1 MRAARAGRPSG
12 AADGTGGC
20 RVRAGQRA
28 AGRLRGRRC
37 PTAPGPPLAWGV
49 PCPGAASCL
58 GCSLG
63 VGFCL
68 RCSPGAGAA
77 ACLGLAATGP
87 PLAWGVPCPGG
98 ASCPGCSP
106 GVGSCLRCSPGAGAA
121 ACLGLTATGPPL
133 AWGVPCPG
141 AAPCLGCSLLAPGS
155 SLARG
160 VPPRHRHPP
169 LPEAGPPSGTEAGP
183 PSGTEAGPPSGTG
196 AVPWV
201 PVTTSAAHRD
211 ARDRAARV
219 PPLGGDA
226 VATVA
231 VSRRSRR
238 TPPAGRARGGR
249 TGRSVRR
256 SAPSPAPSG
265 CSHRRAAAAA
275 GGRASAAVRSPS
287 SGPGGFR

>member
-20 RVRAGQRA
+20 RARAGQRA

-58 GCSLG
+58 
-63 VGFCL
+63 
-68 RCSPGAGAA
+68 
-77 ACLGLAATGP
+77 
-87 PLAWGVPCPGG
+87 
-98 ASCPGCSP
+98 GCSP

-155 SLARG
+155 SLAQG

-169 LPEAGPPSGTEAGP
+169 LP
-183 PSGTEAGPPSGTG
+183 EAGPPSGTG

-275 GGRASAAVRSPS
+275 GGRASAAGRSPS